1 LKEINVSKTKLYA
14 DAEKLF
20 LYERMSPEDIAEHLQ
35 VSRRAVY
42 YWKKKFNW
50 DKKLAKT
57 IQNNQFFSTELQ
69 EFILNLIKTIE
80 KNIDNKEP
88 TNSAMLYSV
97 INMLKNLPELQK
109 YEQAVKQEKRQQKFE
124 LTPEYIKQIQ
134 KDILGWEPND

>member
-1 LKEINVSKTKLYA
+1 MSKTKLYA

-20 LYERMSPEDIAEHLQ
+20 LYERMSPEAIAEHLQ

-69 EFILNLIKTIE
+69 EFILNLMKNIE
-80 KNIDNKEP
+80 QNIDNKEP
-88 TNSAMLYSV
+88 ANSAMLYSV

-109 YEQAVKQEKRQQKFE
+109 YEQTVKQEKRQQKFE
-124 LTPEYIKQIQ
+124 LTQDIINKINR
-134 KDILGWEPND
+134 DILGILN

>member
-1 LKEINVSKTKLYA
+1 MSKTKLYA

-20 LYERMSPEDIAEHLQ
+20 LYERMSPEEIADHLQ

-57 IQNNQFFSTELQ
+57 MQNNQFFSTELQ
-69 EFILNLIKTIE
+69 EFVLNLMKTIE
-80 KNIDNKEP
+80 YNIDNKES

-109 YEQAVKQEKRQQKFE
+109 YEQAVKKEQKQQKFK
-124 LTPEYIKQIQ
+124 LTQDFIDEIKR
-134 KDILGWEPND
+134 DILRI